1 MSTYEER
8 AKTFGFANKQE
19 VLEALKDPNTIL
31 LDVRSEEEIAEFGKA
46 EGFNWRH
53 SKCTPLA
60 CQTLSSI
67 PESILPDKDGT

>member
-8 AKTFGFANKQE
+8 AQTFGFANKQE
-19 VLEALKDPNTIL
+19 VLEALKDPTTIL

-46 EGFNWRH
+46 EGFNWKH

-60 CQTLSSI
+60 CQTLSAI